1 MGVPKHHKDS
11 SRTKSSKKYKD
22 GGRRELNKMRNKL
35 REQKKM
41 EKARKKRER
50 RNLCNHT

>member
-1 MGVPKHHKDS
+1 MGVPKHNKDS
-11 SRTKSSKKYKD
+11 SRSKNSKRYKD
-22 GGRRELNKMRNKL
+22 EGRRELNKIRNKL

-50 RNLCNHT
+50 RNPCNRT

>member
-22 GGRRELNKMRNKL
+22 EGRRELNKMRNKL

-50 RNLCNHT
+50 RNPCNPT